1 MTIKSANSPKKLSYI
16 QAHKLVIFELDQM
29 GRGNLITFCKEHKI
43 NYNSLRNFRS
53 DTNNE
58 YPKLILTLLNIF
70 HPNYILQTEYSYIK
84 DTPLKNHSNEN
95 HRPIKSRNRSHKKRS

>member
-1 MTIKSANSPKKLSYI
+1 MAIKSISSAKKLSYN
-16 QAHKLVIFELDQM
+16 QAHELVNFELEQI
-29 GRGNLITFCKEHKI
+29 GRGNLISFCKEHKI

-84 DTPLKNHSNEN
+84 ETPLKTHSNEN
-95 HRPIKSRNRSHKKRS
+95 PRPVKSRNRSYKKRS